1 MCILKINRIC
11 GGGEWEASQLL
22 GKREIFL
29 GCGADADADALPT
42 QWHGVKMSSD
52 LDFFMFPKR
61 VYVAGIPKTKP
72 TNKVENKCSKE
83 RGWK

>member
-1 MCILKINRIC
+1 L
-11 GGGEWEASQLL
+11 ADA
-22 GKREIFL
+22 KRLTSTSEIFV

-42 QWHGVKMSSD
+42 QWHEVKMSSD

-72 TNKVENKCSKE
+72 TNKVEKKRWKE